1 VFIGVHSWLSP
12 SLFTVSIDCIEST
25 AMKLPTLSIIIP
37 NYNHGH
43 FLPVAVNA
51 ILKQSAQ
58 PLEVIIIDDGSTDD
72 SVEIIQNLASE
83 NPVIKFY
90 RNEKNSGVCFTIN
103 RGIDLARGD
112 YVFFSAADDEIL
124 PGFLEKSL
132 NILAQHP
139 QAGLSCTIGDWRE
152 EATGLN
158 WHVGV
163 GMADTP
169 SYLSPKRM
177 VELERSGQL
186 FIPGHT
192 TILKKAALIETG
204 KLIPEL
210 KLTVDWFIAY
220 VMGYRYGICFVPEAL
235 AVFKILPKSYYQRV
249 RQDAAA
255 YREVLARY
263 QDAAAMIQQGGS
275 LYIFGWPMLKLVAG
289 QPAYRRFLTFAFLR
303 KCLWHCTKLNLKK
316 ITPAFVGNLYFKIAG
331 YRAQPTKS

>member
-1 VFIGVHSWLSP
+1 
-12 SLFTVSIDCIEST
+12 
-25 AMKLPTLSIIIP
+25 MKLPTLSIIIP

-43 FLPVAVNA
+43 CLPVAVHA

-72 SVEIIQNLASE
+72 SVEIIQKLARE
-83 NPVIKFY
+83 HPVIKFH
-90 RNEKNSGVCFTIN
+90 RNEKNIGVMDTVN
-103 RGIDLARGD
+103 RGIDFAQGD
-112 YVFFSAADDEIL
+112 YLFFSAADDEIL

-132 NILAQHP
+132 NILAQHRE
-139 QAGLSCTIGDWRE
+139 AGLSCTIGDWRE

-163 GMADTP
+163 GMADKP
-169 SYLSPKRM
+169 SYLSPQRM
-177 VELERSGQL
+177 VELERSGRL

-192 TILKKAALIETG
+192 TILKKAALIEAG

-220 VMGYRYGICFVPEAL
+220 VIGFRDGICVVPEAL

-255 YREVLARY
+255 YREVLASMLDLLSSPKY

-275 LYIFGWPMLKLVAG
+275 LYIFGWPMLKLVLG

-331 YRAQPTKS
+331 YRVQPTKS